1 MKKWLLFL
9 AKLAFTI
16 ACLWWALKGQH
27 LEESASFW
35 PKDPE
40 WTWALAAIALGGV
53 TVFLSAFRWWL
64 LLLAQGIPV
73 GLWRVTQLTL
83 IGGLF
88 NLMGVS
94 SVTGD
99 AAKIFLLI
107 RDHREHKLAVTMS
120 VLVDHLVGLV
130 AMSLTFFAVTAGR
143 FQAVESQ
150 SELGKTAIKF
160 GWVYFSGGLVA
171 VALMFVFASPWVN
184 DRIHKRVT
192 NPRIA
197 KMRKVPDIYDVF
209 RKKWKLVLPALAA
222 SVVMLPIYYAT
233 FWCGVR
239 FVGAD
244 TGFLPVFAAMP
255 VVDAASAMPVS
266 ISGIGVREIALKT
279 LMSDLVGLEPGIS
292 VLGSLVGF
300 ATGTL
305 FWAFAGGLLF
315 LRPSDRTSMK
325 EIEETTQEA
334 EA

>member
-9 AKLAFTI
+9 AKLAFTA
-16 ACLWWALKGQH
+16 ACLWWALSGQR

-40 WTWALAAIALGGV
+40 WGWALAAVALGGL

-73 GLWRVTQLTL
+73 GLGRATQLTL

-160 GWVYFSGGLVA
+160 GWIYFSGGLA
-171 VALMFVFASPWVN
+171 VVGLMFVMASPWVN
-184 DRIHKRVT
+184 DRIQKRVS

-197 KMRKVPDIYDVF
+197 RMRRVPEIYDVF

-222 SVVMLPIYYAT
+222 SVVMLPLYYAT

-239 FVGAD
+239 FVGSD

-279 LMSDLVGLEPGIS
+279 LMNDLVGLEPGIS

-300 ATGTL
+300 AAGTL

-325 EIEETTQEA
+325 EIEETTQA